1 MNAEALMD
9 LLQIIVLIFVF
20 HENLQLIYANRGA
33 VHLVF
38 FAFAAACYLLSDL
51 YWLVYDLLRP
61 EMRMPFAANEI
72 GEWAFF
78 LLLAASVGSPK
89 AHSFQNAKKE
99 VLFTCFFVAASA
111 GLWIGWSGEWM
122 QDILTGLFYGYF
134 LCTLVLRAKSEHAMP
149 DRDWRM
155 LGIVCAVLIAAQTAI
170 FFVPDA
176 AKRPLD
182 LFCYIIL
189 FTVSAVFLVR
199 AVLSQRKDEPG
210 KSVCHAFAF
219 FAWIETVLYMSS
231 GGYYVMAM
239 ILSLFSFP
247 LILLAYKKEV
257 SAI

>member
-9 LLQIIVLIFVF
+9 LLQIIVLIFIF
-20 HENLQLIYANRGA
+20 HETFRLIYENRGS

-38 FAFAAACYLLSDL
+38 FAFAAACFLLSDL

-61 EMRMPFAANEI
+61 ETRMPFAANEI

-78 LLLAASVGSPK
+78 LLLAASLGSPK
-89 AHSFQNAKKE
+89 ADSFQNAKKE
-99 VLFTCFFVAASA
+99 VLFTGLFVAASA

-122 QDILTGLFYGYF
+122 QDILTGIFYGYF
-134 LCTLVLRAKSEHAMP
+134 LCTLVLRAKSERAMS
-149 DRDWRM
+149 DRGWRS
-155 LGIVCAVLIAAQTAI
+155 LGIVCAVLIAVQTTI

-176 AKRPLD
+176 AKDPLD
-182 LFCYIIL
+182 QFCYIIL
-189 FTVSAVFLVR
+189 FAVSAVFLVR

-210 KSVCHAFAF
+210 KSVCHALAF
-219 FAWIETVLYMSS
+219 LAWIETALYMSS
-231 GGYYVMAM
+231 GGYYIMAM

-257 SAI
+257 SAK

>member
-1 MNAEALMD
+1 
-9 LLQIIVLIFVF
+9 
-20 HENLQLIYANRGA
+20 
-33 VHLVF
+33 
-38 FAFAAACYLLSDL
+38 
-51 YWLVYDLLRP
+51 
-61 EMRMPFAANEI
+61 MPFAANEI